1 MRAGRMRRES
11 DRHWIE
17 HLTWDEVARR
27 LEHGAA
33 AILPIGAAAKQH
45 GFHLPMNTDRVQAEW
60 LAARLSGSIDALIW
74 PTVVYGYYPAFAEYA
89 GSSGLSAPVFEG
101 MIHEIVAAIL
111 GFGARAAFV
120 LDTGI
125 STRAPVDRALGRLG
139 TGEALHLEVYDGPNY
154 RRAAAWLAEQSHG
167 SHADELETSLMLA
180 LAPDLVDMSRAEASP
195 QVKQEVAGRLTPS
208 EVSSPNYSRSGS
220 YGDPTLATRA
230 KGEVLLAAMLE
241 DLTEQATAFL
251 AGRATAKSSGIKR
264 QGASG

>member
-1 MRAGRMRRES
+1 MRRET
-11 DRHWIE
+11 DRHLIE
-17 HLTWDEVARR
+17 RLIERLTWDEVARR
-27 LEHGAA
+27 LEKGAA

-60 LAARLSGSIDALIW
+60 LAARLADRIDALIW

-89 GSSGLSAPVFEG
+89 GSSGLSAPVFEAV
-101 MIHEIVAAIL
+101 IHEIVADII
-111 GFGARAAFV
+111 GFGCRTVFV

-125 STRAPVDRALGRLG
+125 STLAPVDRALARLG
-139 TGEALHLEVYDGPNY
+139 NRDALHLGIHGGPNY
-154 RRAAAWLAEQSHG
+154 RRAAAQLAEQRHG

-195 QVKQEVAGRLTPS
+195 DVKREVAGPLTPS
-208 EVSSPNYSRSGS
+208 DPSSPNYSRSGS

-230 KGEVLLAAMLE
+230 KGEVLLAAMLD

-251 AGRATAKSSGIKR
+251 AAQGPSSGIKR
-264 QGASG
+264 QGACG